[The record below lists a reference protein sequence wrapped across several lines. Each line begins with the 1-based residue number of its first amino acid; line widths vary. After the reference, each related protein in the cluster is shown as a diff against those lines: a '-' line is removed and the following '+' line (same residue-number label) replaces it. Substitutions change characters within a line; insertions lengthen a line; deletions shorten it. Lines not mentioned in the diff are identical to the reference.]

1 MSDVDEERTPPLE
14 RRSGTGERRRYNRRT
29 TSDVTPP
36 YFETFERIA
45 QALEGIRD
53 QLARGAAQEPVLRPG
68 APSPRGSEEH

>member
-1 MSDVDEERTPPLE
+1 MSDVDEDRTTSLE

-45 QALEGIRD
+45 TALEGIRD
-53 QLARGAAQEPVLRPG
+53 ELAGGAVSPRPG
-68 APSPRGSEEH
+68 SPAPRRSEE